1 MSEFD
6 ILRWIESSR
15 GSLLYSRLISRP
27 VSKSLLS
34 PIGLPLPAVDRVFHC
49 LLTPP
54 IARTLQKVQQGGKKG
69 KANKSRNHTA
79 HKSVPALLR
88 FQIRQP

>member
-34 PIGLPLPAVDRVFHC
+34 PIGLPLPAVDRVFHR

-54 IARTLQKVQQGGKKG
+54 IARTLQKVQQGGKKERQI
-69 KANKSRNHTA
+69 SREITRPTN
-79 HKSVPALLR
+79 PFPR
-88 FQIRQP
+88 F